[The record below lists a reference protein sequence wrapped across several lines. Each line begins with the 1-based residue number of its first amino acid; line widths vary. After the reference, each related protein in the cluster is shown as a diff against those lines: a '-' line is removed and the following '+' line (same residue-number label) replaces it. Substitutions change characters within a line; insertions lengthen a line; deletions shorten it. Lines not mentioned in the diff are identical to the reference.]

1 MGRMEAKRAANH
13 GVEPS
18 EPAASQAREDS
29 TAAAEPETPEPGSAN
44 ATAPPPAKRRGPSA
58 PTVVLLVLVGVLVVG
73 AGALVWWVYG
83 TTWLARDAAA
93 TTVTE
98 LRDAWASAP
107 PGPTDAPDGGS
118 PDGQPAVPAPTRPAP
133 GEAAWIL
140 TIPVIDLETPIL
152 AGVEPDQLTQG
163 VGWYQETALPGQVG
177 NTALAGLRITH
188 GEPFSRLLELE
199 VGDEVLIETA
209 DAVFTYEIIGAPAD
223 LTVQADE
230 SWVLDPVPGE
240 PDTVPSQAILTLTT
254 EEDLITT
261 PDRSVGFGT
270 LQKAEVK

>member
-98 LRDAWASAP
+98 LRDAWAATPSA
-107 PGPTDAPDGGS
+107 TAAPEGED
-118 PDGQPAVPAPTRPAP
+118 PDDQPAVPAPARPAP

-140 TIPVIDLETPIL
+140 SIPAIDLETPIL

-240 PDTVPSQAILTLTT
+240 PDTVPSRAILTLTT